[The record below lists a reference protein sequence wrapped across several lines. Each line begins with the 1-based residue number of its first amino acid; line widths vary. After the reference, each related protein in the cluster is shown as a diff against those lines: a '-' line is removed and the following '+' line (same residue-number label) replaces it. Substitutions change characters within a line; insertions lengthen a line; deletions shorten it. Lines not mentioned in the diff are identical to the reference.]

1 MRRPLMVAA
10 VIMLAVV
17 ITGSS
22 YVATRANS
30 QVLSNAHRALA
41 TGGDTTKGFYLDIGA
56 SASLGIQPNGIPA
69 SNAHRTKTG
78 YANDIV
84 TLEHAKGV
92 DLELQ
97 QVGCAGET
105 AQSMLGKA
113 HHCYKKPNR
122 QLVIATQYLVA
133 HHDQIG
139 LVTIDLGFNNV
150 RTCLWPTVSESCVA
164 QGLAYVSRDLPR
176 VLTAL
181 KKVAG
186 PKVHFV
192 GIEYA
197 DPFLANYLKGPEG
210 VVQATLSLTAM
221 NQLNRVLQSVF
232 VAAQISVANVAG
244 AFKSASTSPTTTANV
259 GTVPTNVAVVCA
271 KTWMCQSPPWGP
283 DDHPNNAGYLLIAT
297 AVAAAGPKV
306 W

>member
-10 VIMLAVV
+10 VVMLAVAL
-17 ITGSS
+17 TSGS
-22 YVATRANS
+22 YFATRANS
-30 QVLSNAHRALA
+30 SVQSNAHRAPA
-41 TGGDTTKGFYLDIGA
+41 TGGAATKGFYLDIGA

-69 SNAHRTKTG
+69 HNGHRTKTG

-84 TLEHAKGV
+84 NLEHAKGV

-105 AQSMLGKA
+105 VQSMLGRA
-113 HHCYKKPNR
+113 HHCYNKPNR
-122 QLVIATQYLVA
+122 QLVVATQYLVA
-133 HHDQIG
+133 HQGQVG
-139 LVTIDLGFNNV
+139 LVTIDLGFNNL
-150 RTCLWPTVSESCVA
+150 RACLWPAVSESCVA
-164 QGLAYVSRDLPR
+164 QGLAYVRRDLPR

-186 PKVHFV
+186 PNVHFV

-197 DPFLANYLKGPEG
+197 DPFLANYLKGREG
-210 VVQATLSLTAM
+210 VVEANQSLSAM
-221 NQLNRVLQSVF
+221 NQLNRVLESVYL
-232 VAAQISVANVAG
+232 AAQISVANVAG
-244 AFKSASTSPTTTANV
+244 AFKSANTSPATITNV

-297 AVAAAGPKV
+297 AVVAAGPTV